1 MRENPEVKEHL
12 CVGTCKTEHKK
23 QRCATRR
30 RRWRRRDD
38 FDGVDDADAD
48 NDHRLAEGDDDETP
62 ARSARGEEGVAEG
75 IAPGGGRAR
84 PVWVSVLHDDARRV
98 MATIG
103 DERERNH
110 TPVGVVRNDVARAR
124 FIRGIGT
131 VRSRESAGWVAT
143 GHGRRE

>member
-1 MRENPEVKEHL
+1 M
-12 CVGTCKTEHKK
+12 
-23 QRCATRR
+23 
-30 RRWRRRDD
+30 
-38 FDGVDDADAD
+38 
-48 NDHRLAEGDDDETP
+48 
-62 ARSARGEEGVAEG
+62 AEG

-98 MATIG
+98 VATIG

-110 TPVGVVRNDVARAR
+110 TPVGVVRNDVARAG

-131 VRSRESAGWVAT
+131 VRSRESAGRVAT

>member
-1 MRENPEVKEHL
+1 VQD
-12 CVGTCKTEHKK
+12 EHK
-23 QRCATRR
+23 QRRATRR

-38 FDGVDDADAD
+38 FDAVDDADAD
-48 NDHRLAEGDDDETP
+48 NDHRLAESDDETP

-75 IAPGGGRAR
+75 IAPGGGRAL

>member
-1 MRENPEVKEHL
+1 MCGDVQD
-12 CVGTCKTEHKK
+12 EHK
-23 QRCATRR
+23 QRRATRR

-110 TPVGVVRNDVARAR
+110 TPVGVVRNDVARAWV
-124 FIRGIGT
+124 IRGIGT

-143 GHGRRE
+143 RHGRRE

>member
-12 CVGTCKTEHKK
+12 CVGTCKTNTSND
-23 QRCATRR
+23 ARR
-30 RRWRRRDD
+30 GGGGVVRDD
-38 FDGVDDADAD
+38 FDAVDDADAD

>member
-1 MRENPEVKEHL
+1 MLGRELKVRARAQLDAADRILDTLTRFESGDK
-12 CVGTCKTEHKK
+12 VG
-23 QRCATRR
+23 
-30 RRWRRRDD
+30 
-38 FDGVDDADAD
+38 
-48 NDHRLAEGDDDETP
+48 EGDYDDDETA

-103 DERERNH
+103 DEHERNH

>member
-12 CVGTCKTEHKK
+12 CGDVQDEHK
-23 QRCATRR
+23 QRRATRR

-38 FDGVDDADAD
+38 FDAVDDADAD

>member
-1 MRENPEVKEHL
+1 MRENPEVKEQLKWGL
-12 CVGTCKTEHKK
+12 CSTNSNNDTT
-23 QRCATRR
+23 QRC
-30 RRWRRRDD
+30 RRDD
-38 FDGVDDADAD
+38 DAVDADAD
-48 NDHRLAEGDDDETP
+48 NDHRLAEGDDETP